1 MFSLCVIVAPP
12 HIAVRICQQFVLTHS
27 TKVGVVLCVF
37 VTYLVW
43 DVSNL
48 NFTILIGYD
57 PSIS

>member
-1 MFSLCVIVAPP
+1 MFSLCVIVVPP
-12 HIAVRICQQFVLTHS
+12 HIAVRICQRFVLTHY
-27 TKVGVVLCVF
+27 TEVGVVLCVF
-37 VTYLVW
+37 VSYLVW